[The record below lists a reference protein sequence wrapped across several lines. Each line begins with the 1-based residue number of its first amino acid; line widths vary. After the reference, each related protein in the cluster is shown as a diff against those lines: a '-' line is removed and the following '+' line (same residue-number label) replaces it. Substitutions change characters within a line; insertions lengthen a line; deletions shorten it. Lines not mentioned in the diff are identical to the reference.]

1 MIPELG
7 HFALVLALV
16 LAVVQ
21 GLVPLAGAARRDE
34 IWMGMA
40 PRVAVGQFA
49 FVALAFGALAYA
61 FLVNDFSVSPTTLTP
76 DSRPF
81 TASRPSGGPT
91 RALCCSGPCSSRVGR
106 PRWASS
112 GGNSPATCWHG

>member
-61 FLVNDFSVSPTTLTP
+61 FLVNDFSVENVAHNSYTRLPTLY
-76 DSRPF
+76 RF
-81 TASRPSGGPT
+81 TA
-91 RALCCSGPCSSRVGR
+91 L
-106 PRWASS
+106 
-112 GGNSPATCWHG
+112 